1 MEKRGIILG
10 DYDTAAQGWTL
21 TSWNLSPAQR
31 KENLVDKP
39 GGHGHW
45 DLSTVLTDGEPVY
58 GARTLTATLECS
70 EGDRLSREA
79 MIDTMINW
87 LDGWT
92 VQIILP
98 DRPLQYISGAVH
110 VERVYNDP
118 AHASVNITAICDPWR
133 YNSEE
138 TEVNLTLETTVQN
151 VFLVNSG
158 RLSVV
163 PLLEITTD
171 STVTLTFFSGSNP
184 QSAALGAGT
193 YKLPNL
199 RLTPGRHRVY
209 CSGQGNIKITYREA
223 VL

>member
-1 MEKRGIILG
+1 LEKRGIILG
-10 DYDTAAQGWTL
+10 DYNTAVRGWTL
-21 TSWNLSPAQR
+21 TGYELSPAKR
-31 KENLVDKP
+31 KENKVDKP

-58 GARTLTATLECS
+58 EARTLTATLECS

-79 MIDTMINW
+79 EIDTMVNW

-98 DRPLQYISGAVH
+98 DRPLQYLSGVVH

-118 AHASVNITAICDPWR
+118 AHASVAVTATCDPWR
-133 YNSEE
+133 YNVAE
-138 TEVNLTLETTVQN
+138 TVVNLAPTASAQIAD
-151 VFLVNSG
+151 LVNPG

-163 PLLEITTD
+163 PLLEITAGN
-171 STVTLTFFSGSNP
+171 VNLTFGASSWALNAGS
-184 QSAALGAGT
+184 
-193 YKLPNL
+193 YKLPDL
-199 RLTPGRHRVY
+199 RMTQGTHKLTY
-209 CSGQGNIKITYREA
+209 SGTGKVRITFREG

>member
-10 DYDTAAQGWTL
+10 DYNTAAHGWTL
-21 TSWNLSPAQR
+21 AGWSLSAAKR
-31 KENLVDKP
+31 KEYLVDKP

-58 GARTLTATLECS
+58 EARTLTATLECS

-79 MIDTMINW
+79 EIDTMINW
-87 LDGWT
+87 LDGWAM
-92 VQIILP
+92 QIILP

-118 AHASVNITAICDPWR
+118 AHASVAVTAVCDPWR
-133 YNSEE
+133 YNTNE
-138 TEVNLTLETTVQN
+138 TAVNLVATTKAQN
-151 VFLVNSG
+151 ADIVNPG

-163 PLLEITTD
+163 PLLEITGGD
-171 STVTLTFFSGSNP
+171 VTLVFGESTWTLSPGS
-184 QSAALGAGT
+184 
-193 YKLPNL
+193 YKLPDI
-199 RLTPGRHRVY
+199 RLTQGTHRLTYIGTGKV
-209 CSGQGNIKITYREA
+209 KITFREG

>member
-10 DYDTAAQGWTL
+10 GYNTAVQGWTL

-39 GGHGHW
+39 GGHGFW

-58 GARTLTATLECS
+58 EARTLTATLECS
-70 EGDRLSREA
+70 EGNRLSREA

-92 VQIILP
+92 VQITLP
-98 DRPLQYISGAVH
+98 DKPLQYITGAVH

-118 AHASVNITAICDPWR
+118 AHASVAITATCDPWR
-133 YNSEE
+133 YNAAETKVVLAATSEAQ
-138 TEVNLTLETTVQN
+138 TANIVNP
-151 VFLVNSG
+151 G

-163 PLLEITTD
+163 PLVEITGSQVSLVFGS
-171 STVTLTFFSGSNP
+171 STWALSPGS
-184 QSAALGAGT
+184 
-193 YKLPNL
+193 YRLPDL
-199 RLTPGRHRVY
+199 RLTQGTHQLTY
-209 CSGQGNIKITYREA
+209 SGTGTITITFREG